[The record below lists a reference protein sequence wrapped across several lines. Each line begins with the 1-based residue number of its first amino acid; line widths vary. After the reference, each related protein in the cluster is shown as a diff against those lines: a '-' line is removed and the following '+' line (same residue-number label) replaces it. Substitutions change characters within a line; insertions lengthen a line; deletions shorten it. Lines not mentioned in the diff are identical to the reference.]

1 MRTSILLWST
11 FSGVVLGVF
20 VDALLIGAVLLA
32 GAVMPGALS
41 RLSNRWTTLAAA
53 ALLSG
58 IPVVLGILGL
68 LEGRLKAK

>member
-20 VDALLIGAVLLA
+20 VDALLVGAVLVA
-32 GAVMPGALS
+32 SAVMPGALA
-41 RLSNRWTTLAAA
+41 RLSNRWTTLAAV
-53 ALLSG
+53 ALLAG
-58 IPVVLGILGL
+58 VPLALGILGL

>member
-32 GAVMPGALS
+32 SAVMPSALP
-41 RLSNRWTTLAAA
+41 RPSNRWATLAVVGV
-53 ALLSG
+53 LTG
-58 IPVVLGILGL
+58 IPLALGILGL